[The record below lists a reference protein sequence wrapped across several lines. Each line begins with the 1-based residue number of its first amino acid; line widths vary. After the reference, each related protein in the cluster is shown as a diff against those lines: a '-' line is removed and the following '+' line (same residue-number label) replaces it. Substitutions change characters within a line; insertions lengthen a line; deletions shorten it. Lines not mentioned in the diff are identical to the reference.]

1 MAEIDRELGELSAR
15 MTVLE
20 REMKELRT
28 DIKWMRD
35 TVQQTKGGWKTIAFL
50 ISAGGLTGAIL
61 TWVAHSVMG
70 K

>member
-20 REMKELRT
+20 REMKELRA

-35 TVQQTKGGWKTIAFL
+35 TVQQTKGGWRTIAFL
-50 ISAGGLTGAIL
+50 ISAGGFTGAVL
-61 TWVAHSVMG
+61 TWVAHNVMG

>member
-1 MAEIDRELGELSAR
+1 

-35 TVQQTKGGWKTIAFL
+35 TVQQTKGGWRTIAFL
-50 ISAGGLTGAIL
+50 ISAGGLTGSIL